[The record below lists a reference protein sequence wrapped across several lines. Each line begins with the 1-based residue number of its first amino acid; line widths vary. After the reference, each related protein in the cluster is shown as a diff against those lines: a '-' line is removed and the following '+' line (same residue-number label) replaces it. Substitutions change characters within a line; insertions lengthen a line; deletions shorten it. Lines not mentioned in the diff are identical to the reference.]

1 MMFMPRI
8 ARSVAVDYPH
18 HVTQR
23 GNNRSTIFF
32 DDEDH
37 WFYINTL
44 KRYSQKYK
52 LEIWAYCLMGNH
64 VHLLVVPKEDNSLA
78 RGIGLTNMVYTQ
90 YLNRRL
96 GNSGRVWQNRFFSC
110 AVEKETYLWSVARYI
125 ERNPVKAGILEKAE
139 EYRWSS
145 ARAHLLNRPDQLL
158 SGEQWLDEATRNDY
172 KAFIEEDSEEAE
184 KVIRQRTSS
193 GRPLGGDE
201 FICLLESR
209 YGYRLKV
216 GKKGRPK
223 KEIEGK

>member
-1 MMFMPRI
+1 MACMPRI

-18 HVTQR
+18 HITQR
-23 GNNRSTIFF
+23 GNKRTAVFF

-44 KRYSQKYK
+44 KRYCQKYK

-64 VHLLVVPKEDNSLA
+64 VHLLAVPREDTSLA

-90 YLNRRL
+90 YLNRKL
-96 GNSGRVWQNRFFSC
+96 GNSGRVWQNRFYSC
-110 AVEKETYLWSVARYI
+110 AVEKDRYLWSVARYI

-145 ARAHLLNRPDQLL
+145 ARAHLLSLTDQLL
-158 SGEQWLDEATRNDY
+158 NGEQWLTEAERNHY
-172 KAFIEEDSEEAE
+172 KAFFEEDSEEVE
-184 KVIRQRTSS
+184 KTIRQRTSN

-201 FICLLESR
+201 FIYFLECK
-209 YGYRLKV
+209 YGQKLKV
-216 GKKGRPK
+216 GSKGRPMK
-223 KEIEGK
+223 DAT

>member
-1 MMFMPRI
+1 MPRI

-23 GNNRSTIFF
+23 GNNRATVFY

-37 WFYINTL
+37 WFYVNTL

-52 LEIWAYCLMGNH
+52 LEIWAYCIMGNH
-64 VHLLVVPKEDNSLA
+64 VHLLAVPREDTSLA
-78 RGIGLTNMVYTQ
+78 KGIGLTNMVYTQ
-90 YLNRRL
+90 YLNGRL

-110 AVEKETYLWSVARYI
+110 AVEKDSYLWSVARYI
-125 ERNPVKAGILEKAE
+125 ERNPVKAGILENAE

-145 ARAHLLNRPDQLL
+145 ARAHLLGHDDQLL
-158 SGEQWLDEATRNDY
+158 SGEKWLSETEKNDY
-172 KAFIEEDSEEAE
+172 SGFFREDSEEVE
-184 KVIRQRTSS
+184 KTIRQRTSS

-201 FICLLESR
+201 FVDLLER
-209 YGYRLKV
+209 KYGYMLRL

-223 KEIEGK
+223 KETLGK

>member
-1 MMFMPRI
+1 MPRI

-23 GNNRSTIFF
+23 GNNRATVFF

-37 WFYINTL
+37 SFYLNTL

-64 VHLLVVPKEDNSLA
+64 VHLLAVPREETSLA
-78 RGIGLTNMVYTQ
+78 KGIGLTNLVYTQ

-110 AVEKETYLWSVARYI
+110 AVEKDSYLWSVARYI
-125 ERNPVKAGILEKAE
+125 ERNPVKAGMLEKAE

-145 ARAHLLNRPDQLL
+145 ARAHLMSHTDQLL
-158 SGEQWLDEATRNDY
+158 SSVQWLNEAERNDY
-172 KAFIEEDSEEAE
+172 RAFFEEECEEVE
-184 KVIRQRTSS
+184 KTIRQRTTT
-193 GRPLGGDE
+193 GHPLGGDD
-201 FICLLESR
+201 FVDLLER
-209 YGYRLKV
+209 MFGHKLKV

-223 KEIEGK
+223 QQTTEK